1 MAKTAVLSV
10 KILSDA
16 RKAVDGMNKT
26 SKAAGL
32 MKKAIAVVGLA
43 AAGAKVIA
51 FGRDSVNAAADL
63 QQSAGA
69 IDVVF
74 KKSATQMEKWSG
86 QAALNVGLAKNEYNE
101 LGTLIGTQL
110 KNGGTAMDDLAPKT
124 NELISLGADLASMF
138 GGSSKEAVEA
148 LSSALKGERD
158 PIEKYGVSLNQA
170 RIDAKAA
177 ELGFTKVGG
186 ALSGEAN
193 QAATLALIMDQTAD
207 AHGNFAKESNTLQG
221 QQQRVAAQWENIK
234 AAVGTAFLPVLT
246 TAFAFISATV
256 LPVLDTFASALAEGG
271 LGGALGGLGPIVG
284 TLITTFSPLS
294 LILQA
299 LTPVLPLIGNMLG
312 LIASSGAQVV
322 GALMPLAQEVL
333 GAIIPL
339 FVQLASGVLPPVVT
353 AITSVVSAVLPLVTT
368 LLGLLVPA
376 IQFLLPIVV
385 SIFSGIVGN
394 VVGAVEGIVQVITGV
409 VSLITALFTGDWA
422 AAWDAL
428 KSIVGGAVKAV
439 VNLVQLWIVGK
450 MFGAAKGV
458 LTGLRGFFSSAWS
471 GIVSTVKGAAT
482 GVFTAV
488 RSGLN
493 SARSTVFSVIGRIRS
508 FITSGFSGVVSTVR
522 SAMSRFRTTVSTGI
536 SNVLG
541 FFRRIPGRITSALGN
556 MGNLLK
562 RAGRGVI
569 DGFLGGLTGAFG
581 KVKDFVGGIGSWIV
595 DNKGPLSYD
604 KQMLV
609 PAGKAIMGG
618 LVGSMRSAMP
628 DLMGMVSDVNATLLT
643 AGGVGGRFS
652 LSRNGGG
659 ARTEV
664 YQDNRKIEVRAGV
677 GDAIAIGRE
686 VEKYTRRFKGAKGEE
701 K

>member
-16 RKAVDGMNKT
+16 RKAVDGMNQT

-43 AAGAKVIA
+43 AAGAKVIQ

-69 IDVVF
+69 VDVVF
-74 KKSATQMEKWSG
+74 GKSATKMGKWSS
-86 QAALNVGLAKNEYNE
+86 QAALSVGLAKNEYNE

-124 NELISLGADLASMF
+124 NKLIGLGADLASMF
-138 GGSSKEAVEA
+138 GGTSKEAVEA

-177 ELGFTKVGG
+177 ELGFSKVGG
-186 ALSGEAN
+186 ALSAEAN
-193 QAATLALIMDQTAD
+193 QAATLAIIMNQTAD

-221 QQQRVAAQWENIK
+221 QQQRVAAQWQNIK

-246 TAFAFISATV
+246 TAFSFISATV
-256 LPVLDTFASALAEGG
+256 LPVLATFADQLAEGG
-271 LGGALGGLGPIVG
+271 LGGALGGLAPIIG
-284 TLITTFSPLS
+284 TLLTTFSPLS

-299 LTPVLPLIGNMLG
+299 LTPVLPQIGEMLG
-312 LIASSGAQVV
+312 LIAGAGAQVV
-322 GALMPLAQEVL
+322 GALMPLAQQVL

-385 SIFSGIVGN
+385 SIFSGIVSN

-458 LTGLRGFFSSAWS
+458 LTGLRGFFSSAWGS
-471 GIVSTVKGAAT
+471 IVATVKGAASS
-482 GVFTAV
+482 VFGAV

-493 SARSTVFSVIGRIRS
+493 SARSTVYSVIGRIRS
-508 FITSGFSGVVSTVR
+508 FITNGFRGAVNSVR
-522 SAMSRFRTTVSTGI
+522 SAMSRFRSAVSTGI

-541 FFRRIPGRITSALGN
+541 YVRRIPGRITSALGS

-562 RAGRGVI
+562 RAGRAVI

-581 KVKDFVGGIGSWIV
+581 KVQDFVGGIGSWIV

-604 KQMLV
+604 KKMLQ

-618 LVGSMRSAMP
+618 LVGSMRASMP
-628 DLMGMVSDVNATLLT
+628 DLMGTVADVNGALLT
-643 AGGVGGRFS
+643 AGGVAPRFT
-652 LSRNGGG
+652 LGRNGGG
-659 ARTEV
+659 PRTEV

-686 VEKYTRRFKGAKGEE
+686 VEKYSRRYDGARGTK
-701 K
+701 